1 MGNISGRNDG
11 KEIHKF
17 AASNNGKHPDREPA
31 PLSPLELAPSALNTP
46 RVRPGVMPTMRRVFF
61 TATCFAILAAACSG
75 AGNDERAYFAKH
87 GPSYL
92 VEMKGRR
99 RLLAHDPISAARG
112 RTYEETLT
120 LELPRL
126 EGVIEGTE
134 IPVRP
139 GYLRYAG
146 RVVITKGKMR
156 VDLYYDDP
164 ADKTKVPLAW
174 NGEYT
179 LVQKDTTGTP

>member
-1 MGNISGRNDG
+1 
-11 KEIHKF
+11 
-17 AASNNGKHPDREPA
+17 
-31 PLSPLELAPSALNTP
+31 
-46 RVRPGVMPTMRRVFF
+46 MRRVLFIALCC
-61 TATCFAILAAACSG
+61 ATLASACSG
-75 AGNDERAYFAKH
+75 AGNDERAYFTRQ

-120 LELPRL
+120 IELPRL
-126 EGVIEGTE
+126 EGVIEGAE

-139 GYLRYAG
+139 GYLGYAG
-146 RVVITKGKMR
+146 RVVITKGQMK
-156 VDLYYDDP
+156 VDLYYDDR

-179 LVQKDTTGTP
+179 LVQKDTAGPP